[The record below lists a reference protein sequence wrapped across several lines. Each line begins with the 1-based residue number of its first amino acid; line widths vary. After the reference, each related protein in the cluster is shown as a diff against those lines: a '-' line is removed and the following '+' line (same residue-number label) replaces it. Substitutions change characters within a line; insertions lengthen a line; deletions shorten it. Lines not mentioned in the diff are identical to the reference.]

1 MVAAM
6 KSFSRLLPIVAA
18 ASLGFSLDAASN
30 TDDGVVARVN
40 QKTITEADM
49 RFAEVEIMTQL
60 VRLPAD
66 RRRQATLDYLIDG
79 QLFAEAAEQSK
90 LDRQA
95 GFEARRNYYLRRAL
109 RDAYFDDQIRNRI
122 TEEDLRRAYDDQL
135 ANVKAPTEYRVRQIL
150 SGSEAEAR
158 DLRLK
163 LVSGSDF
170 AALAQQAS
178 RDLATAQNGGDMG
191 YVLPSQLDPD
201 FEKAVVSLPVGELSA
216 PIKTRVG
223 WAVARV
229 DDRRVRPLPTFED
242 AKELL
247 RLELLATRTREA
259 VASLRGR
266 AAIIYTN
273 PEDAIGK

>member
-1 MVAAM
+1 M

-135 ANVKAPTEYRVRQIL
+135 ANVKGPTEYRVRQIL

>member
-1 MVAAM
+1 
-6 KSFSRLLPIVAA
+6 
-18 ASLGFSLDAASN
+18 
-30 TDDGVVARVN
+30 
-40 QKTITEADM
+40 
-49 RFAEVEIMTQL
+49 
-60 VRLPAD
+60 
-66 RRRQATLDYLIDG
+66 
-79 QLFAEAAEQSK
+79 
-90 LDRQA
+90 
-95 GFEARRNYYLRRAL
+95 
-109 RDAYFDDQIRNRI
+109 
-122 TEEDLRRAYDDQL
+122 
-135 ANVKAPTEYRVRQIL
+135 VRQIL